1 MFDCWFL
8 HLSICCL
15 HACCG
20 GQIALLKYL
29 EEHNYDPAI
38 GMAVEEAVNAK
49 ILTEAE
55 AKELLERGSEGL
67 KWGEMLQDAA
77 RNTRLQEFLKGN
89 RWMLRQGFVDFE
101 AKVKELAQQHRNDLS
116 ALEKAICDLEEEVKR
131 CISST
136 STCSISCAL
145 CSKPK
150 L

>member
-1 MFDCWFL
+1 
-8 HLSICCL
+8 
-15 HACCG
+15 
-20 GQIALLKYL
+20 
-29 EEHNYDPAI
+29 
-38 GMAVEEAVNAK
+38 MAVEEAVNAK

-101 AKVKELAQQHRNDLS
+101 AKIKELAQQHRNDLS